1 MMKIYQKQGCLALCF
16 EMQWYGALLFVRDT
30 FSLLLATHSL
40 QIILLL
46 RKRHIRVSEKSNRLI
61 LQTRENMKSKASQ
74 QSFLSTLR
82 QSPPIFLAYSL
93 FQTKAQWAMPIVLNH
108 LFFSEKRSNILGNGT
123 LAEYVFN
130 NFYFSVT
137 IFSCKVAIC

>member
-1 MMKIYQKQGCLALCF
+1 MMQTYQKQGCFALCF
-16 EMQWYGALLFVRDT
+16 EMQWYGALLFVRNT

-46 RKRHIRVSEKSNRLI
+46 RKRHIRVSEKSHRLI
-61 LQTRENMKSKASQ
+61 LQTRENMKSKANH
-74 QSFLSTLR
+74 QSFLNTLR

-93 FQTKAQWAMPIVLNH
+93 FQTKAQWAMPILLNH
-108 LFFSEKRSNILGNGT
+108 LFSEKRSNILRNGT

-137 IFSCKVAIC
+137 IFSCKVAIS